1 MRKSEFRGW
10 KEVFRFTLIETW
22 KNRSFLIFMILMWV
36 VCFLTVPV
44 LSLLTG
50 GNKDKKEEEYN
61 FEKTSISK
69 VYVLDELMFTSAGFD
84 VEVFKQKD
92 VFKDIPVVRI
102 PFILST
108 DAADAEEMVKAGEE
122 IYKTYCKK
130 IDGEPNSVM
139 IHICADLTSGVTF
152 DIVRAI
158 ESKVEEKECDYIGKL
173 LTEEFAKF
181 KYVVAGVGDEQL
193 RAMDSSYEVVAL
205 METSDGQFVAEKAHL
220 SSAKYWVV
228 YAILFAVMM
237 ICIMSSSQVATAVAM
252 DKSTRVME
260 YLLTSVRPMAL
271 VFGKVVAQVAST
283 VFQLGISF
291 ALALLSNV
299 LTRQFTGNDYLKAKL
314 PQGVFDSI
322 TIPNVLIA
330 LLAIGGV
337 VTAIGGEYAAGIGGG
352 SGDGRGGNGGE
363 LTINGGEIIAI
374 GGGHGAMAIGGG
386 VMLYGFIAGLCGAM
400 VRKMEEMQE
409 SMTVLSILSI
419 VGAYLAMF
427 AAISMQRSI
436 TNPLYYVAMLVPISS
451 PFLLPGVCLIGV
463 GAWWLKLTSLAILIV
478 VDLVILVTSARVYE
492 ILILYNGSKIKF
504 KDLFRFLKQAKGG
517 KTV

>member
-22 KNRSFLIFMILMWV
+22 KNRSFLIFMILMWI

-102 PFILST
+102 PFVMST
-108 DAADAEEMVKAGEE
+108 DAADAEEMAKAGEE

-205 METSDGQFVAEKAHL
+205 METANGEFVAEKAHL

-283 VFQLGISF
+283 VFQLGISLL
-291 ALALLSNV
+291 LALLSNV
-299 LTRQFTGNDYLKAKL
+299 LTRQFTGSDYLKAKL

-330 LLAIGGV
+330 LV
-337 VTAIGGEYAAGIGGG
+337 
-352 SGDGRGGNGGE
+352 
-363 LTINGGEIIAI
+363 
-374 GGGHGAMAIGGG
+374 AIGGG

-409 SMTVLSILSI
+409 SMTALSILSM

-427 AAISMQRSI
+427 AAISMQKSI

-463 GAWWLKLTSLAILIV
+463 GTWWLKLTSLAILIV

>member
-108 DAADAEEMVKAGEE
+108 DAADAEEMAKAGEE

-252 DKSTRVME
+252 DKSNRVME
-260 YLLTSVRPMAL
+260 YLLPSVRPMAL

-283 VFQLGISF
+283 VFQLGISLV
-291 ALALLSNV
+291 LALLSNV
-299 LTRQFTGNDYLKAKL
+299 LTRQFTGSDYLKAKL

-330 LLAIGGV
+330 LV
-337 VTAIGGEYAAGIGGG
+337 
-352 SGDGRGGNGGE
+352 
-363 LTINGGEIIAI
+363 
-374 GGGHGAMAIGGG
+374 AIGGG

-409 SMTVLSILSI
+409 SMTVLSILSM

-427 AAISMQRSI
+427 AAISMQKSI
-436 TNPLYYVAMLVPISS
+436 TNPLYYVSMLVPISS